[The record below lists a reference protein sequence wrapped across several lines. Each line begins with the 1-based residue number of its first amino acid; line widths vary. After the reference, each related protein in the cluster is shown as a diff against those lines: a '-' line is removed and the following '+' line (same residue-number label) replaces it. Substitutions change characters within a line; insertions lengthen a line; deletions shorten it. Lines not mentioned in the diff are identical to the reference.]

1 MTKKALT
8 NYDFVSN
15 EKELLKYWED
25 HNIFQLLLEKNK
37 KGKKYRFIDGPIT
50 ANNQMGIHH
59 AWSRSIK
66 DCFLRYKAMNGYTS
80 HYRNGFDG
88 QGLWVEVE
96 VEKELGFK
104 TKKDI
109 EDFGLDNFTNACVKR
124 VRKYADII
132 TEQSKRL
139 GQWMDWDNSYYTLT
153 DENITSIW
161 YFLKKCHERGMIK
174 QTYKPM
180 PWCVRCGTS
189 LSEHEMSGSYHD
201 VNHQAVFFKLPI
213 LGETYKALVWTTTP
227 WTLSSN
233 VALAVN
239 SDFDYVVVK
248 MNDDEDQLLLCK
260 DVFIK
265 RFKGAGEIIANF
277 KGSALAGK
285 EFETCFPE
293 FDAQKDVKHQIVLW
307 DEVSSE
313 DGSGI
318 VHIAPGCGAEDFELG
333 EKLGLAKIIPIDEN
347 GIILDGFGFLAG
359 KKAKE
364 VNDLI
369 FEELT
374 KRKKLFLV
382 HQIKHSY
389 PFCWRCKED
398 ILFRL
403 VAEWAIDVESVRQ
416 QLIENAAKV
425 TYNPEYQGKRMYDW
439 LQNMGDWNISRRRY
453 YGLPLPFY
461 LCECGHLEVIGS
473 KEELYEMAINKEAV
487 TNIKE
492 LHRPWIDEIK
502 IKCPKCDKVVTRI
515 PQVGDVWLDAGIVP
529 FSTLKYFTDR
539 AYFLEYFPAEYV
551 VEGNEQIRL
560 WFYSL
565 LFMSTVLEGCA
576 PYESIGTTSMVV
588 KEDGSKFSKSDK
600 NSLTFNDVVEASGAD
615 AIRLTYLATKAI
627 NDVRFGFNM
636 LEEAKKKLIAYFN
649 MSVFFNTYA
658 AIDKVALANYE
669 PKIQD
674 LNITDK
680 WLIKITDNFIK
691 AATLAMEDHDTKL
704 VCDLFDKF
712 VDEVSNFYIR
722 INRRRFWKSEDDFDK
737 QNAYYVLFKAIKKS
751 AQIMAPIVPFI
762 TEYIWQHIV
771 REYDH
776 SEGASVH
783 LSNWPQ
789 ESNFKIADE
798 VIIKTNYIRTIITLG
813 LQIRND
819 KQIKVRQ
826 PLAKLYLK
834 KSKIVLEEY
843 HDIIL
848 GELNIKDIVM
858 VDNFDQ
864 LKDIYVTI
872 NFKEAGSL
880 LKGDVNKVKDLV
892 NGLSIEE
899 MKALIADI
907 NNNNMVN
914 LPGYNKLLP
923 KEIFRVAF
931 KEKENISLTSENNLE
946 IAIDTNITKELKKE
960 GILRDIIRQCQIFR
974 KEAGFNVAD
983 RIVISFTTANDEIK
997 NILDNNKD
1005 LLTKELLAQF
1015 LEIDQDSFEA
1025 KIKDDDYEVIVKM
1038 ATKK

>member
-1 MTKKALT
+1 MNKKMET
-8 NYDFVSN
+8 NYDFVNN
-15 EKELLKYWED
+15 EKEILKYWEEE
-25 HNIFQLLLEKNK
+25 NIFTKLLAKNK
-37 KGKKYRFIDGPIT
+37 DGLKYRFIDGPIT

-59 AWSRSIK
+59 AWGRSVK

-109 EDFGLDNFTNACVKR
+109 EDYGLDNFTKACVAR
-124 VRKYADII
+124 VRKYAGII

-161 YFLKKCHERGMIK
+161 YFLKKCHAKKMIK

-180 PWCVRCGTS
+180 PWCIRCGTS

-201 VNHQAVFFKLPI
+201 VLHQAVFFKLPVI
-213 LGETYKALVWTTTP
+213 GEDYKALVWTTTP

-239 SDFDYVVVK
+239 PDFDYVVVK
-248 MNDDEDQLLLCK
+248 MPNEEDKILLCK

-265 RFKGAGEIIANF
+265 RFKGEGDILTNF
-277 KGSALAGK
+277 KGSDLEGK
-285 EFETCFPE
+285 CFETCFPE
-293 FDAQKDVKHQIVLW
+293 FDAQKDVNHNIVLW

-333 EKLGLAKIIPIDEN
+333 EKLGLARVMPIDEN
-347 GIILDGFGFLAG
+347 GLILEGFGFLSG
-359 KKAKE
+359 QQAKE
-364 VNDLI
+364 VNDEI
-369 FEELT
+369 FEELQ
-374 KRKKLFLV
+374 KRHKLFLV
-382 HQIKHSY
+382 HKIKHSY

-403 VAEWAIDVESVRQ
+403 VEEWAIDVDVIRDE
-416 QLIENAAKV
+416 LIKNAAKV
-425 TYNPEYQGKRMYDW
+425 TYNPEYQGKRMHDW
-439 LQNMGDWNISRRRY
+439 LQNMGDWNISRRRF

-473 KEELYEMAINKEAV
+473 KDELREKAIDQKV
-487 TNIKE
+487 VDQLKE
-492 LHRPWIDEIK
+492 LHRPWIDEVK
-502 IKCPKCDKVVTRI
+502 INCPACGKVVSRI

-529 FSTLKYFTDR
+529 FSTLKYFTDHE
-539 AYFLEYFPAEYV
+539 YWQEYFPAEYV

-600 NSLTFNDVVEASGAD
+600 NGLTFNDVAASSGAD
-615 AIRLTYLATKAI
+615 AIRLTYLATKPI

-636 LEEAKKKLIAYFN
+636 LEEAKKKLMAYFN

-658 AIDKVALANYE
+658 SIDKIDLANYE
-669 PKIQD
+669 PNLQD

-680 WLIKITDNFIK
+680 WLIKITDNFVNK
-691 AATLAMEDHDTKL
+691 ATLAMEDHDTKL

-712 VDEVSNFYIR
+712 NDEVSNFYIR

-737 QNAYYVLFKAIKKS
+737 KNAYYVLFNAIKKLS
-751 AQIMAPIVPFI
+751 QIMAPIVPFI
-762 TEYIWQHIV
+762 TEYIWQHIIK
-771 REYDH
+771 EYDH
-776 SEGASVH
+776 LTGESIH
-783 LSNWPQ
+783 LSTWPNV
-789 ESNFKIADE
+789 SNLIIADD
-798 VIIKTNYIRTIITLG
+798 IITKTDYIRTIITLG

-834 KSKIVLEEY
+834 AKKIDLGEY
-843 HDIIL
+843 KDIIL
-848 GELNIKDIVM
+848 SELNVKELVM
-858 VDNFDQ
+858 LNDFEELQ
-864 LKDIYVTI
+864 ESYVVI
-872 NFKEAGSL
+872 NFKEAGAI
-880 LKGDVNKVKDLV
+880 LKGDVNKVKELLNDL
-892 NGLSIEE
+892 SQEE
-899 MKALIADI
+899 MKLLMDSLKE
-907 NNNNMVN
+907 NSLVK
-914 LPGYNKLLP
+914 LKGYEQELP
-923 KEIFRVAF
+923 KEIFNIAF
-931 KEKENISLTSENNLE
+931 REKENISLTHQDNIEV
-946 IAIDTNITKELKKE
+946 AMDTNITMGLKKE
-960 GILRDIIRQCQIFR
+960 GILRDIIRQCQVFR
-974 KEAGFNVAD
+974 KEANFNVSD
-983 RIVISFTTANDEIK
+983 RIVINFETDNAFIK
-997 NILDNNKD
+997 AILDSN
-1005 LLTKELLAQF
+1005 KELLAKELLATF
-1015 LEIDQDSFEA
+1015 DNIEKSSFAGQIQE
-1025 KIKDDDYEVIVKM
+1025 DDYKIIVKM
-1038 ATKK
+1038 SILD